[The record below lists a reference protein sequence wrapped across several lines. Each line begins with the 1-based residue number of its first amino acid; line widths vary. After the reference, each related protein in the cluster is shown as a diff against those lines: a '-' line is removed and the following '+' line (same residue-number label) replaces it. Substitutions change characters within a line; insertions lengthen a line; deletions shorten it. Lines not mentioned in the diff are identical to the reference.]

1 MAVTAVTSLVIFGV
15 ACTKEASKQVF
26 ELPSNFPTPTYDFS
40 ANPVTEAGF
49 QLGRKLF
56 YDPIFSRDSTVSC
69 GSCHIQTSAFTHHGH
84 DVSHG
89 IDDRL
94 GDRNSPPIMNLAW
107 SKFFFWDGGVFNLDL
122 QPIAPIENPVEMDE
136 KMPNVLAK
144 LKRSKHYP
152 AQFKQVFG
160 TDQISTALVLKALS
174 QFMVSCVSANSK
186 YDKVVRKE
194 GAVFSE
200 QEAAGFE
207 LFKAKCASCHS
218 SDLFTDNKFHNNGLT
233 PSLRNDSGRYRIT
246 LNEADWYTFKTPS
259 LRNCMKTAPYM
270 HDGRFITID
279 AVLEHYNSGVK
290 DMPTLDPALKS
301 GTTLG
306 ISLNTAEK
314 EALKAFLNTLTDE
327 SFLKDSRLSE
337 H

>member
-1 MAVTAVTSLVIFGV
+1 MAVTAVTSLVVFGV
-15 ACTKEASKQVF
+15 ACTKEASKPVF

-136 KMPNVLAK
+136 KMSNVLTK
-144 LKRSKHYP
+144 LRRSKHYP

-160 TDQISTALVLKALS
+160 SDQITTALVLKALS

-207 LFKAKCASCHS
+207 LFKAKCATCHS
-218 SDLFTDNKFHNNGLT
+218 SELFTDNKFHNNGLT
-233 PSLRNDSGRYRIT
+233 PSLRSDSGRYRIT
-246 LNEADWYTFKTPS
+246 LNEADWYAFKTPS
-259 LRNCMKTAPYM
+259 LRNIMKTAPYM

-279 AVLEHYNSGVK
+279 AVLEHYSAGVK
-290 DMPTLDPALKS
+290 DMPTLDPLLKS
-301 GTTLG
+301 GSTIG
-306 ISLNTAEK
+306 IALNATEK

-337 H
+337 Q